1 MLALAI
7 WFVTLV
13 AVLDTYYRIQ
23 DSKEKKGA

>member
-13 AVLDTYYRIQ
+13 TILDTYFKVQ
-23 DSKEKKGA
+23 ESHKKEA

>member
-23 DSKEKKGA
+23 DSKKREA

>member
-13 AVLDTYYRIQ
+13 AILDTYFKVQ
-23 DSKEKKGA
+23 ESHKKEA